1 MSIGISAR
9 FLEIFFALRWLK
21 FTYDLEVIA
30 PWEDHF
36 SSYW

>member
-1 MSIGISAR
+1 MSIEISVR
-9 FLEIFFALRWLK
+9 FLEIFALRWLK